1 MITGTGKSQFEI
13 IHARGDHEPDRRNG
27 PHKSRAEPAHRPSA
41 PPGPAGTVALVE
53 ARLPFMLLVLRD
65 AARLYVRFL
74 PVILVLAVVLF
85 GITDVLDYV
94 TEQWSEHIE
103 AVRPESL
110 QAIEI
115 GPFVFTSVVAA
126 ALLVLAEPLFAGLV
140 DKTLH
145 PAIEGA
151 RPLPLRRALVEFPY
165 GRAIGTELL
174 YLLAIIAGFLLLV
187 VPGMAAYTLLGLAV
201 PLVVAE
207 DLRPTAALRR
217 SFALLVRNLG
227 VAILLVLLPAAVSLS
242 LDSLLDDLVHGL
254 PWWAGILAD
263 VAFSATVPA
272 YAGVVLAVLA
282 VWLPR
287 RARAG

>member
-1 MITGTGKSQFEI
+1 
-13 IHARGDHEPDRRNG
+13 
-27 PHKSRAEPAHRPSA
+27 
-41 PPGPAGTVALVE
+41 
-53 ARLPFMLLVLRD
+53 MLLVLRD